1 MLYALQKHW
10 LANKFIY
17 SLRHDDENRSNTYSF
32 MSYITFSIWGPMSLA
47 GRREHRRPAA
57 VHSRGGSGG
66 MLPLVILGVLGYIL
80 VHFEAYREVH
90 KASREETHHYNHH
103 CLLSYWNTGNHL
115 HRLSRHN
122 STNKYT
128 MGTLPNNFIK
138 ISVIILSTAPSN
150 EASFY

>member
-47 GRREHRRPAA
+47 EEENTAA
-57 VHSRGGSGG
+57 LQLFTLGGGSGG

-80 VHFEAYREVH
+80 VHFEVYREVH